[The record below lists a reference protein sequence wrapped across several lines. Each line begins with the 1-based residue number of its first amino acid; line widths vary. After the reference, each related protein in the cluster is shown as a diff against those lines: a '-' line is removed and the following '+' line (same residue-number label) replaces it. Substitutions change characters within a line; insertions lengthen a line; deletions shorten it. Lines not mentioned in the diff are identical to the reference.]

1 MQELYGEDGELYE
14 VPEED
19 CEYEEGGFY
28 LLAAE
33 DEEFEDFYEFE
44 PEE

>member
-1 MQELYGEDGELYE
+1 MLLYDEAGELWE

-19 CEYEEGGFY
+19 CELSEDGSGFY

-33 DEEFEDFYEFE
+33 DEEFEDFYEFV
-44 PEE
+44 EE